1 MNGLVIDL
9 FAGGGGA
16 SEGIRMAMGRNPD
29 YALNHSPEA
38 VCMHAANHPETRHY
52 CQSVWEVQPNHVTI
66 GQPVDVLWASPD
78 CTHFSRA
85 KGGAPTRNGKI
96 RDLAWII
103 LKWVE
108 QTRPRLICMEN
119 VEEFQTWGP
128 LDNKGRIIKS
138 QSGTTFRAFIARL
151 RRHGYSVQYRT
162 LRACD
167 YGAPTIRK
175 RFFLIARCDK
185 LPIVW
190 PEPTHGPGLLPYRTA
205 AECIDWDI
213 PAPSIFERKKPLAE
227 NTLRRIVKGI
237 ERFVINNPEPFIVS
251 LNHTAR
257 DYQHF
262 RGQGIDEPLRTV
274 TQRLGFALVTSFLSS
289 PSHPKSTGR
298 SQYIWGPQEP
308 LRTVTS
314 ASELALVTPLL
325 MTNTSGHAASAIS
338 SPVPTVTTGNHH
350 YQVAALLK
358 HYGGVVGQ
366 EITKPTGTVT
376 SVDHHSLLTSNL
388 VILRNNQDSRRTDE
402 PMPTIT
408 AGGGHIADVRA
419 LLVKYY
425 GQGGPQDIADPL
437 HTIPTKDRFGLV
449 MVHGQ
454 PYQITDIGMRMLQPR
469 ELYRAQG
476 FPDSYIID
484 PVYNGKPMTK
494 TAQVRM
500 CGNSVPPQVVAA
512 IVRANV
518 GEEQSAEEVA
528 V

>member
-1 MNGLVIDL
+1 MGISGGEKAEGEYLTGLIIDL

-16 SEGIRMAMGRNPD
+16 SEGIRMALGRNPD
-29 YALNHSPEA
+29 AAVNHSPEA
-38 VCMHAANHPETRHY
+38 VCMHAANHPDTHHY
-52 CQSVWEVQPNHVTI
+52 CQSVWEVQPNHVSM

-108 QTRPRLICMEN
+108 QARPRLICMEN

-138 QSGTTFRAFIARL
+138 QSGSTFRAFIARL

-190 PEPTHGPGLLPYRTA
+190 PEPTHGPGLLPYGTA
-205 AECIDWDI
+205 AECIDWSI

-227 NTLRRIVKGI
+227 NTLRRIAKGV
-237 ERFVINNPEPFIVS
+237 ERFVINNPNPFIVTYYGS
-251 LNHTAR
+251 KKAK
-257 DYQHF
+257 DF
-262 RGQGIDEPLRTV
+262 RGQDLQEPLRTV
-274 TQRLGFALVTSFLSS
+274 TTENRFALVTPYLSS
-289 PSHPKSTGR
+289 PSHSKTTGR

-314 ASELALVTPLL
+314 ASEFALITPTLQ
-325 MTNTSGHAASAIS
+325 
-338 SPVPTVTTGNHH
+338 NHSLK
-350 YQVAALLK
+350 VAALLK
-358 HYGGVVGQ
+358 HYGGVVGH

-376 SVDHHSLLTSNL
+376 SIDHHSLLTSNL
-388 VILRNNQDSRRTDE
+388 VVLRNNQDGRRTDE

-425 GQGGPQDIADPL
+425 GQGGPQDINDPL

-484 PVYNGKPMTK
+484 PVFNGKPLTK

-500 CGNSVPPQVVAA
+500 CGNSVPPQLVSA
-512 IVRANV
+512 IVGANIWN
-518 GEEQSAEEVA
+518 EEEIQEGVA
-528 V
+528 